1 VRTLIRGR
9 LGPLVEG
16 VRDIAK
22 RKLDEWLK
30 QHQKSWHDAYMMVMV
45 TRLTRSAHRSLLIR
59 LTVSL
64 FNDLPAGVSIGGSI
78 TTDGTLGNLNA
89 SNIIDWNLIGT
100 ATDKLAPAQ
109 CATRPAARHRPR
121 PDVEICGGEVSFWT
135 SLSLHISLDHLVGD
149 LLQVQ
154 RQVEAQC
161 LRGLEVDDQLELA
174 WPLDR
179 QFAWFAPSRI

>member
-1 VRTLIRGR
+1 
-9 LGPLVEG
+9 
-16 VRDIAK
+16 
-22 RKLDEWLK
+22 LK